1 MKYWLIRLYPR
12 SWRRR
17 YETEFR
23 ALLEQHALSVWDI
36 ADIVR
41 GAFDAHR
48 IAIRTQ
54 QEQIMVTLTV
64 TFPRRTV
71 MPFLITLLGYILSY
85 GACRA
90 EGMLVHTAQNR
101 YTPLSQ
107 HTITEG
113 GANFSRPTAPLAL
126 FYIPL
131 RLAESA
137 TWPLIDELTHEP

>member
-23 ALLEQHALSVWDI
+23 ALLDQHTLNVWDV

-41 GAFDAHR
+41 GALDAHL

-54 QEQIMVTLTV
+54 QEPRMYTLTF
-64 TFPRRTV
+64 TLHRRTV
-71 MPFLITLLGYILSY
+71 MPFLIALLGYILSY

-90 EGMLVHTAQNR
+90 EGILVHTTQNR
-101 YTPLSQ
+101 YTPISQ

-113 GANFSRPTAPLAL
+113 GVNFSRPTAPLAL

-131 RLAESA
+131 RLVESA
-137 TWPLIDELTHEP
+137 AWPLIDDVTHEP

>member
-12 SWRRR
+12 AWRRR

-23 ALLEQHALSVWDI
+23 ALLDQHTLNVWDV

-41 GAFDAHR
+41 GALDAHL
-48 IAIRTQ
+48 IAIRTH
-54 QEQIMVTLTV
+54 QEQRMYTLTL
-64 TFPRRTV
+64 TLHRRTV
-71 MPFLITLLGYILSY
+71 MPFLIAVLGYILSY

-101 YTPLSQ
+101 YTPISQ
-107 HTITEG
+107 HIITEG
-113 GANFSRPTAPLAL
+113 GVNFSRPTAPLAL

-131 RLAESA
+131 RLVESA
-137 TWPLIDELTHEP
+137 AWPLIDDVMYEP